1 MKNFKFDV
9 DYVRDQ
15 FPAMSRTTNGY
26 PAAYLDGPGG
36 SQVPKRVVDKVN
48 DYLYY
53 HNANCDGAF
62 ATSRE
67 SDAMILHAKAVYG
80 DFFNCGADEVAFGE
94 NTTSNNFKLALGLVR
109 TMNPGDEVLITD
121 IDHEGNR
128 SPWRTLE
135 DFGIVVKSVK
145 INTDNIT
152 LDWDDFKNKLSKKT
166 KVLAINW
173 AANSCGTITDVKKYI
188 DEAHKYGA
196 LTVVDAVHYAPHKPI
211 DVKAI
216 DADFLLCSAYKFFG
230 PHVGIMYIKKE
241 IADKVR
247 TLRVMATDNCETPH
261 KFETGTPDAETIMGA
276 AEAVEFLADIGERHA
291 QYFKD
296 ELKGL
301 TGRRRNVVAAMM
313 AIDEYEEG
321 LAVQLRTKFREFP
334 GLKLYGV
341 AEGEPRTS
349 TVTFTIDGVHTHDI
363 GVFFGDRGLFVW
375 DGDFYAIET
384 INNVLKLEEKG
395 GVLRI
400 GLAPYTLQSE
410 IDRAIKALEDF
421 YKTLEKK

>member
-15 FPAMSRTTNGY
+15 FPAMSRTVNGY

-36 SQVPKRVVDKVN
+36 SQVPKRVGDKIL

-53 HNANCDGAF
+53 HNANCDGSF

-67 SDAMILHAKAVYG
+67 SDAMMEHAKEVFG
-80 DFFNCGADEVAFGE
+80 DFLGCGADEIAFGA
-94 NTTSNNFKLALGLVR
+94 NTTSNNFRLALGLVR

-145 INTDNIT
+145 INTEDIT
-152 LDWDDFKNKLSKKT
+152 LDWDDFKSKLSDKT

-188 DEAHKYGA
+188 DEAHKVGA

-216 DADFLLCSAYKFFG
+216 DTDFLLCSPYKFFG
-230 PHVGIMYIKKE
+230 PHSGVMYIKKE
-241 IADKVR
+241 VGEKIKSIRVIAY
-247 TLRVMATDNCETPH
+247 DNGETPH
-261 KFETGTPDAETIMGA
+261 KFETGTPDSEVVMGA
-276 AEAVEFLADIGERHA
+276 AECVEFIADIGERHA
-291 QYFKD
+291 CFFED
-296 ELKGL
+296 EIKGL
-301 TGRRRNVVAAMM
+301 TGRRRNVIAGML
-313 AIDEYEEG
+313 AIDEYEES
-321 LAVQLRTKFREFP
+321 LAVQLRMGLRKYP
-334 GLKLYGV
+334 NLKLYGV

-349 TVTFTIDGVHTHDI
+349 TVSFRIEGIHMRKL
-363 GVFFGDRGLFVW
+363 GEFLGDRGLFVW

-384 INNVLKLEEKG
+384 INNVLKLEETG

-400 GLAPYTLQSE
+400 GLAPYTVQSE
-410 IDRAIKALEDF
+410 IDRVFEAMDEF
-421 YKTLEKK
+421 YKELER